1 MLQKEFERVQKG
13 GAGGMPAPDTARY
26 DLNPPPKSKRGDE
39 DAWYAAVRNARS
51 SLEHQTLR
59 VQNLELAAK
68 FAPNAWRAHNASLE
82 AAITTYETRLA
93 AVRAETALINT
104 ERSLQQAAAG
114 HKLDKLET
122 EWYATTAKCIAIDG
136 VVMDLEARAD
146 AIKGGEA
153 SGE

>member
-1 MLQKEFERVQKG
+1 
-13 GAGGMPAPDTARY
+13 
-26 DLNPPPKSKRGDE
+26 
-39 DAWYAAVRNARS
+39 
-51 SLEHQTLR
+51 
-59 VQNLELAAK
+59 
-68 FAPNAWRAHNASLE
+68 
-82 AAITTYETRLA
+82 
-93 AVRAETALINT
+93 VRAETALINT

-114 HKLDKLET
+114 RKLGKLET